1 MTSYYDVFEVAAGVP
16 VVAEDGTSSDLG
28 SGWEHQSNENWSRG
42 WSWHGDARVE
52 NENWSWKD
60 PGSDRGSVAW
70 SRQSDGWQRRG
81 GAEGIG
87 AGARGVVRGRMGEI
101 VEFMGKRLWPL
112 LDHHRHRAMTVMAI
126 RRPVK

>member
-52 NENWSWKD
+52 NENWSWED

-81 GAEGIG
+81 GAAWSGW
-87 AGARGVVRGRMGEI
+87 GE
-101 VEFMGKRLWPL
+101 RLWPL

>member
-1 MTSYYDVFEVAAGVP
+1 MKTGL
-16 VVAEDGTSSDLG
+16 EDGPGMVMQGWRMRIGAGRIPGPIEVVLLG
-28 SGWEHQSNENWSRG
+28 
-42 WSWHGDARVE
+42 HGNLMV
-52 NENWSWKD
+52 
-60 PGSDRGSVAW
+60 GSA
-70 SRQSDGWQRRG
+70 
-81 GAEGIG
+81 GAAQLGVVGATAQGIG